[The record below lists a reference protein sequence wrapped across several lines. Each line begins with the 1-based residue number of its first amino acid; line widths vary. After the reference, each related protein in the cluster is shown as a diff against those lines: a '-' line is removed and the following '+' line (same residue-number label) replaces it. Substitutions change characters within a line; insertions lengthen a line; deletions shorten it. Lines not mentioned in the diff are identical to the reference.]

1 MSAWN
6 VLNHSSIP
14 PLIRRLQR
22 ADSEDIASAAAQF
35 LGLMAKEGPPM
46 YKSHVQKL
54 VAAVEDKKNDRLVE
68 IGFQGLAAVC
78 KIYPEVAPTDRW
90 VPIMKPQTM
99 C

>member
-22 ADSEDIASAAAQF
+22 AESESIASAAAQF

-46 YKSHVQKL
+46 YKSHVQEL
-54 VAAVEDKKNDRLVE
+54 VAAVVDKKNGRLME

-78 KIYPEVAPTDRW
+78 KVYPELAPSD
-90 VPIMKPQTM
+90 K
-99 C
+99 